1 MKSKN
6 SFENR
11 LLGLQDNMFNFALT
25 LTADREDAK
34 DLLQETT
41 LRVLDNREKYYEN
54 VNFKGW
60 VFTIMHNIF
69 VNNTLLNKIL
79 NNKRRDEYDY

>member
-1 MKSKN
+1 MKSKKA
-6 SFENR
+6 FENR

-41 LRVLDNREKYYEN
+41 LRVLDNREKYYERVLFN
-54 VNFKGW
+54 
-60 VFTIMHNIF
+60 
-69 VNNTLLNKIL
+69 LLIL
-79 NNKRRDEYDY
+79 